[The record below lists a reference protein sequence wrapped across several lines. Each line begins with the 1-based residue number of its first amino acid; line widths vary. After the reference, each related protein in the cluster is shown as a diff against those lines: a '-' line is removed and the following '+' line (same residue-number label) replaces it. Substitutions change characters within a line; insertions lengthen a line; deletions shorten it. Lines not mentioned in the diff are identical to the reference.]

1 MHFHNYNKETLQKVH
16 QLSQGFILSYDSN
29 NEVVLSIK
37 TTTGS
42 IDALVRGCPIILLLT
57 KNEMLVTLYIIDNK
71 DNPLYYRGNCFSE
84 LDNRFE
90 NFEKIIIDLIQ
101 STSFRLIILN
111 EANYQIVNS
120 TFNKNNS
127 INIFTKWIENE
138 DREFKITLCDNFNFL
153 YDKKVIYID
162 ADKNEIW
169 ERNLIN
175 NKSYFDY
182 NEYLKNGTH
191 GYNQEFSTRTILSK
205 FYQPNLE
212 LFSSLKKINKEE
224 FSDFLIIYNNA
235 ILIIESKYTL
245 STKQT
250 KFNDAIV
257 KAIKQLNTAEEIII
271 KTPSEIDNEYVVSKT
286 QHFPLILKICIF
298 YDDGRNLTKA
308 FKNISDRYNIE
319 ILPIFISINILNQF
333 MSYSKIQNDKDFKY
347 NIIRNLLELRKKFVK
362 IKEVV
367 IIDGFDIN
375 TGAIKLI
382 N

>member
-308 FKNISDRYNIE
+308 FKNISDRYNI
-319 ILPIFISINILNQF
+319 Q
-333 MSYSKIQNDKDFKY
+333 
-347 NIIRNLLELRKKFVK
+347 
-362 IKEVV
+362 
-367 IIDGFDIN
+367 
-375 TGAIKLI
+375 
-382 N
+382 